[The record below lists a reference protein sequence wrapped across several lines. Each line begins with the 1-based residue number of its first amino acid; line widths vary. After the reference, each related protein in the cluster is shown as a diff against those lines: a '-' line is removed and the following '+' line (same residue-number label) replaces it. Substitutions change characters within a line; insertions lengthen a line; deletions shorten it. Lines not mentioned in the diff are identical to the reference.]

1 MKDIGYLMREKR
13 EAWEIALERYQ
24 QLLALE
30 ATGNIKSPP
39 MSGMPSGGGDGD
51 KTYKLLDDIERAR
64 KRAASL
70 RDDYMMA
77 RNVLLARLRREF
89 EDPRDFKIIWQYVIE
104 CESAQNVSRWNDT
117 SVNNVYKLKSKYK
130 KVLKVLEAEKYL

>member
-1 MKDIGYLMREKR
+1 MKDIGHLMREKR
-13 EAWEIALERYQ
+13 EAWEMALERYQ

-64 KRAASL
+64 QRAASL

-89 EDPRDFKIIWQYVIE
+89 EDPRDFRIIWQYVIE
-104 CESAQNVSRWNDT
+104 GESAQNVSRWNDT
-117 SVNNVYKLKSKYK
+117 SVNNVYKLKFKYK
-130 KVLKVLEAEKYL
+130 KVLEAEKYL

>member
-1 MKDIGYLMREKR
+1 MKDIGHLMREKR
-13 EAWEIALERYQ
+13 EAWELALECYQ
-24 QLLALE
+24 QLLALD

-64 KRAASL
+64 QRAASL

-104 CESAQNVSRWNDT
+104 GESAQNVSRWNDT

-130 KVLKVLEAEKYL
+130 KVLEAEKYL

>member
-13 EAWEIALERYQ
+13 EAWELALERYQ

-64 KRAASL
+64 QRAASL
-70 RDDYMMA
+70 RDDYLMA

-89 EDPRDFKIIWQYVIE
+89 EDPRDFTIIWQYVIE
-104 CESAQNVSRWNDT
+104 GESAQNVSRWNDT

-130 KVLKVLEAEKYL
+130 KVLEAEKYL

>member
-1 MKDIGYLMREKR
+1 MKDIGCLMREKR
-13 EAWEIALERYQ
+13 EAWELALERYQ

-30 ATGNIKSPP
+30 VTGNIKSPP

-64 KRAASL
+64 QRAASL
-70 RDDYMMA
+70 RDEYMLA

-89 EDPRDFKIIWQYVIE
+89 EDPRDFRIIWQYVIE
-104 CESAQNVSRWNDT
+104 GESAQNVSRWNDT
-117 SVNNVYKLKSKYK
+117 SVNNVYKLKLKYK
-130 KVLKVLEAEKYL
+130 KVLEAEKYL

>member
-1 MKDIGYLMREKR
+1 MKDIGHLMREKR
-13 EAWEIALERYQ
+13 EAWELALERYQ

-64 KRAASL
+64 QRAASL

-89 EDPRDFKIIWQYVIE
+89 EDPRDFRVIWQYVIE
-104 CESAQNVSRWNDT
+104 GESAQNISRWNDT
-117 SVNNVYKLKSKYK
+117 TVNNVYKLKYKYK
-130 KVLKVLEAEKYL
+130 KVLEAEKYL

>member
-1 MKDIGYLMREKR
+1 MKDIGCLMREKR
-13 EAWEIALERYQ
+13 EAWEMALERYQ
-24 QLLALE
+24 QLLALKE
-30 ATGNIKSPP
+30 IGNIKSPP

-70 RDDYMMA
+70 RDDYMLA

-89 EDPRDFKIIWQYVIE
+89 EDPRDFRVIWQYVIE
-104 CESAQNVSRWNDT
+104 GESAQNVSRWNDT
-117 SVNNVYKLKSKYK
+117 TVNNVYKLKSKYK
-130 KVLKVLEAEKYL
+130 KVLEAEKYL

>member
-1 MKDIGYLMREKR
+1 MKDIGCLIREKR
-13 EAWEIALERYQ
+13 EAWELALERYQ

-64 KRAASL
+64 QRAASL
-70 RDDYMMA
+70 RDEYMMA

-104 CESAQNVSRWNDT
+104 RESAQNVSRWNDT
-117 SVNNVYKLKSKYK
+117 TVNNVYKLKSKYK
-130 KVLKVLEAEKYL
+130 KVLEAEKYL

>member
-1 MKDIGYLMREKR
+1 MKDIGHLMREKR
-13 EAWEIALERYQ
+13 EAWELALERYQ

-64 KRAASL
+64 QRAASL

-77 RNVLLARLRREF
+77 RNVLLARLRRDF
-89 EDPRDFKIIWQYVIE
+89 EDPRDFRVIWQYVVE
-104 CESAQNVSRWNDT
+104 GESAQNVSRWNDT
-117 SVNNVYKLKSKYK
+117 TVNNVYKLKYKYK
-130 KVLKVLEAEKYL
+130 KVLEAEKYL

>member
-1 MKDIGYLMREKR
+1 MKDIGFLMRKKR
-13 EAWEIALERYQ
+13 EAWEMALERYQ

-64 KRAASL
+64 QRAASL
-70 RDDYMMA
+70 RDEYMLA

-89 EDPRDFKIIWQYVIE
+89 EDPRDFRVIWQYVVE
-104 CESAQNVSRWNDT
+104 GESAQNVSRWNDT

-130 KVLKVLEAEKYL
+130 KVLEAEKYL

>member
-1 MKDIGYLMREKR
+1 MKDIGCLMRENR
-13 EAWEIALERYQ
+13 EAWELALERYQ

-39 MSGMPSGGGDGD
+39 MSGMLSGGGDGD

-70 RDDYMMA
+70 RDDYMLA

-89 EDPRDFKIIWQYVIE
+89 EDPRDFRVIWQYVIE
-104 CESAQNVSRWNDT
+104 G
-117 SVNNVYKLKSKYK
+117 
-130 KVLKVLEAEKYL
+130 

>member
-1 MKDIGYLMREKR
+1 MKDIGRLMREKR
-13 EAWEIALERYQ
+13 EAWELALERYQ

-51 KTYKLLDDIERAR
+51 KTYELLDEIERAWQ
-64 KRAASL
+64 RAVSL
-70 RDDYMMA
+70 RDDYMLA

-89 EDPRDFKIIWQYVIE
+89 KDPRDFKIIWQYVIE
-104 CESAQNVSRWNDT
+104 GESAQNVSRWNDT

-130 KVLKVLEAEKYL
+130 KVLEVEKYL

>member
-1 MKDIGYLMREKR
+1 MKDIGCLMREKR
-13 EAWEIALERYQ
+13 EEWELALEHYQ

-64 KRAASL
+64 QRAASL
-70 RDDYMMA
+70 RDDYLMA

-104 CESAQNVSRWNDT
+104 GESVQNVSRWNDT
-117 SVNNVYKLKSKYK
+117 SVNNVYKLKYKYK
-130 KVLKVLEAEKYL
+130 KVLEAEKYL

>member
-1 MKDIGYLMREKR
+1 MKDIGQLMREKR
-13 EAWEIALERYQ
+13 EAWEMALERYQ
-24 QLLALE
+24 QLIALE

-64 KRAASL
+64 QRAASL
-70 RDDYMMA
+70 RKDYMLA

-89 EDPRDFKIIWQYVIE
+89 KDPRDFKIIWQYVVE
-104 CESAQNVSRWNDT
+104 GESAQNVSRWNDT

-130 KVLKVLEAEKYL
+130 KVLEAEKYL

>member
-1 MKDIGYLMREKR
+1 MKDIGHLMREKR
-13 EAWEIALERYQ
+13 EAWELALERYQ

-64 KRAASL
+64 QRAASL

-89 EDPRDFKIIWQYVIE
+89 EDPRDFRIIWQYVIE
-104 CESAQNVSRWNDT
+104 GESAQNVSRWNDT
-117 SVNNVYKLKSKYK
+117 SVNNVYKLKSRYK
-130 KVLKVLEAEKYL
+130 KVLEAEKYL

>member
-1 MKDIGYLMREKR
+1 MKDIGHLMREKR
-13 EAWEIALERYQ
+13 EAWEMALERYQ

-39 MSGMPSGGGDGD
+39 MSGMPSGGVDGD

-64 KRAASL
+64 QRAASL
-70 RDDYMMA
+70 RDDYMMG

-89 EDPRDFKIIWQYVIE
+89 EDPRDFRVIWQYVIE
-104 CESAQNVSRWNDT
+104 GESAQNVSRWNDT
-117 SVNNVYKLKSKYK
+117 TVNNVYKLKSKYK
-130 KVLKVLEAEKYL
+130 KVLEAEKYL

>member
-1 MKDIGYLMREKR
+1 MKDIGHLMREKR
-13 EAWEIALERYQ
+13 EAWELALERYQ
-24 QLLALE
+24 QLIALE

-89 EDPRDFKIIWQYVIE
+89 EDPRDFRVIWQYVIE
-104 CESAQNVSRWNDT
+104 GESAQNVSRWNDT
-117 SVNNVYKLKSKYK
+117 TVNNVYKLKSKYK
-130 KVLKVLEAEKYL
+130 KVLEAEKYL

>member
-1 MKDIGYLMREKR
+1 MKDIGHLMREKR
-13 EAWEIALERYQ
+13 EAWEMALERYQ

-64 KRAASL
+64 QRAASL
-70 RDDYMMA
+70 RDDYLMA

-89 EDPRDFKIIWQYVIE
+89 ENPRDFKIVWQYVIE
-104 CESAQNVSRWNDT
+104 GESAQNVSRWNDT

-130 KVLKVLEAEKYL
+130 KVLEAEKYL

>member
-1 MKDIGYLMREKR
+1 MKDIGCLMREKR
-13 EAWEIALERYQ
+13 EAWEMALERYQ

-51 KTYKLLDDIERAR
+51 KTYKLLEDIERAR
-64 KRAASL
+64 QRAASL
-70 RDDYMMA
+70 RDEYMLA

-89 EDPRDFKIIWQYVIE
+89 EDPRDFIVIWQYVLE
-104 CESAQNVSRWNDT
+104 GESAQNVSRWNDT
-117 SVNNVYKLKSKYK
+117 TVNNVYKLKSKYK
-130 KVLKVLEAEKYL
+130 KVLEAEKYL